1 MLQKDLGDALT
12 AQQVAEYLDMDVK
25 TVRDYYLELGG
36 IRIGRSYRFFTK
48 EVSNAIQTWEEV
60 HRTSKEEQQQERE
73 NIQHQER
80 CSGLGSRD
88 AKAARRGVGWPNKH
102 GLLD

>member
-1 MLQKDLGDALT
+1 MLKENLGDALT
-12 AQQVAEYLDMDVK
+12 AKQVAEFLNMDVK

-36 IRIGRSYRFFTK
+36 IRIGRSYRFFEK
-48 EVSNAIQTWEEV
+48 EISNAIQARKKV

-73 NIQHQER
+73 NFQHQKR

-88 AKAARRGVGWPNKH
+88 AEAARRGMGRPNSH